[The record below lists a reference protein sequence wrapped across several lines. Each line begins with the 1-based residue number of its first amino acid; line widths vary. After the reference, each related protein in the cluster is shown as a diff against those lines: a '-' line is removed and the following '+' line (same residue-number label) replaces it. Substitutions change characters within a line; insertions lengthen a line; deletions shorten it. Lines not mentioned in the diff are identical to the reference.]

1 VQTHDKYLH
10 SITFAFIDQIQEWV
24 MRLDGVGYV

>member
-1 VQTHDKYLH
+1 LH